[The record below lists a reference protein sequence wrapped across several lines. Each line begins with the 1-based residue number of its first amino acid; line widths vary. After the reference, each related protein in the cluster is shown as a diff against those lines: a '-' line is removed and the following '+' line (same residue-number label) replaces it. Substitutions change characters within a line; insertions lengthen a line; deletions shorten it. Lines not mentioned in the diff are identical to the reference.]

1 MTTFGD
7 HSAHQPSPRI
17 EMSSFDFDQV
27 RIIET
32 DSVEGARPARGDI
45 WWTASSFEGPAGYE
59 EIDRLPFVIL
69 DDFVETGREW
79 IDAAPLWHDVDL
91 ANEVDIVFEPHCTTL
106 EMPLRFQLRR
116 QITLAFEQFEDKL
129 GEVRE
134 EGLEMI
140 DAAKRG
146 DLPLEHLGI
155 AYENPSDWRLAAD
168 QWTAGLIAT
177 LQGPYFAALQQAEEA
192 VSESEVGAGD
202 LTPLFIH
209 FEARLRHHA
218 SHAGHEF
225 ALAAAKGGSQKKM
238 VELCATEHQLFA
250 LLWANAVKGVLE
262 LEVQRVAEE
271 FLSSLQVVVGL
282 KSGDSVVSDPFVPR
296 PHTVVTFAEDLGVT
310 PGAIDLERIEAR
322 VLSG

>member
-7 HSAHQPSPRI
+7 YSVHQPSPRI
-17 EMSSFDFDQV
+17 DTSSFDFDQV
-27 RIIET
+27 RIIEAE
-32 DSVEGARPARGDI
+32 SVEGARPVRGDI

-59 EIDRLPFVIL
+59 EVDRLPFVIL
-69 DDFVETGREW
+69 DDFEDADREW

-155 AYENPSDWRLAAD
+155 AYEDPNDWRLIAD
-168 QWTAGLIAT
+168 QWIAELIAT
-177 LQGPYFAALQQAEEA
+177 LQGPYFAALQQADDA
-192 VSESEVGAGD
+192 VSEAGFAGAD

-209 FEARLRHHA
+209 FDARLKHLAPRA
-218 SHAGHEF
+218 DHEF
-225 ALAAAKGGSQKKM
+225 ALAAAKGASQRKM

-262 LEVQRVAEE
+262 LEIQRVADE

-282 KSGDSVVSDPFVPR
+282 KSGESVASDPFVPR

-310 PGAIDLERIEAR
+310 PGAIDLNKIEAR